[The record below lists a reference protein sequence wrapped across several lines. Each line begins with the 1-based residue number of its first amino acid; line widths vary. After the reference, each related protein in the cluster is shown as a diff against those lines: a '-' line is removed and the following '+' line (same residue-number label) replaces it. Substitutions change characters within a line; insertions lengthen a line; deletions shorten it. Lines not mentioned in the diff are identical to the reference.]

1 MCFKTLGKIMT
12 NPVEAVKDAK
22 KKKDVSGTVLIL
34 MLSWLLIGLSLS
46 LVSLNTY
53 NLIVSISV
61 GITIVIIGS
70 LLSVFVGYL
79 LTKIMNILGGSGKF
93 IDGVIVIS
101 YSIFPITPAF
111 LVTAL
116 LSMID
121 PAVGFIGFILMAVQI
136 AQGFSIYFRATG
148 DLFKTNMTKVLI
160 GFLIMLYVL
169 MLSMSL
175 TLALTSGTT
184 ISLFDQMMSPL
195 GLVQPL

>member
-1 MCFKTLGKIMT
+1 MT